1 MRLRPKI
8 KDKPTGDG
16 ISSQII
22 SQWVAMGLCFGVT
35 VGALTDNVGLGIS
48 LGMCFGAAIGSVISE
63 YRKREKSEGS

>member
-1 MRLRPKI
+1 MRLRTRI

-16 ISSQII
+16 ISSPMIG
-22 SQWVAMGLCFGVT
+22 QWVAMGLCFGVT

-63 YRKREKSEGS
+63 SRKRGKSEGS